1 MRWFGKIGIRSS
13 STLSRGEVWRMVLA
27 TSHNA
32 VFFKKRGFRMCVDDV
47 AGCICMSFSRES
59 SNVKTLTAWGTSQD
73 VVLNKF

>member
-1 MRWFGKIGIRSS
+1 
-13 STLSRGEVWRMVLA
+13 MVLA